1 MVNQGDGH
9 DNHHTSVGDWF
20 NVEVLTD
27 MVKNAFPD
35 IKTYTAPLDL
45 FLIMIEATHGPEHGG
60 SISVQE

>member
-1 MVNQGDGH
+1 
-9 DNHHTSVGDWF
+9 
-20 NVEVLTD
+20 